1 MSAQTERNKF
11 WVCFD
16 NYILEHGSEIYVA
29 HIKGGKNQAAGN
41 INNSSP
47 MAMQTICCEYKYLE
61 QVILI
66 QVYINKNESLYERLY
81 AKKDEFEK
89 QLGYTVEWI
98 DKGIRS
104 KSIRRIQ
111 KKFVINKSYREMI
124 EIVYPYILDFVRVFS
139 PYLS

>member
-1 MSAQTERNKF
+1 MDAQTERDEF
-11 WVCFD
+11 WECFD
-16 NYILEHGSEIYVA
+16 NYLNEKGNEFYVT

-47 MAMQTICCEYKYLE
+47 MAMQTICCEYKNIE

-81 AKKDEFEK
+81 AKKDELEK
-89 QLGYTVEWI
+89 QLGYMVEWI

-104 KSIRRIQ
+104 NSIRRIQ
-111 KKFVINKSYREMI
+111 KKFVINRPYREMV
-124 EIVYPYILDFVRVFS
+124 EIVYPYILDFIRVFS
-139 PYLS
+139 LYLS